1 MVSALERAAHPSC
14 CWRKC
19 WLLEAW
25 LLISRV
31 IAWLAQPSLG
41 WNEAVV
47 CSAAGCIEVSLL
59 KGRTA
64 GVTPVKDK

>member
-1 MVSALERAAHPSC
+1 MPHILPAAGGNAG
-14 CWRKC
+14 CWKHGP
-19 WLLEAW
+19 
-25 LLISRV
+25 LISRV

-59 KGRTA
+59 KGRIA
-64 GVTPVKDK
+64 GVTPIKDK